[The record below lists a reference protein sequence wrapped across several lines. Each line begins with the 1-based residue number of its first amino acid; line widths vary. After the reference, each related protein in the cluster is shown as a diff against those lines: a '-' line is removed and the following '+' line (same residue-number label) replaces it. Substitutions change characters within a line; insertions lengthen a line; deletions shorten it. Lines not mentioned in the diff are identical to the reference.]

1 MDVNNLYGWA
11 ILQKL
16 PVNDFKRVEDITES
30 GKSFIKSYNGES
42 NEGYFLEVDLQYPE
56 KLHNL
61 YNDLPRTNV

>member
-1 MDVNNLYGWA
+1 M
-11 ILQKL
+11 
-16 PVNDFKRVEDITES
+16 PVNDFKRVEDITQF

-61 YNDLPRTNV
+61 YNDLPRTSVKKGT